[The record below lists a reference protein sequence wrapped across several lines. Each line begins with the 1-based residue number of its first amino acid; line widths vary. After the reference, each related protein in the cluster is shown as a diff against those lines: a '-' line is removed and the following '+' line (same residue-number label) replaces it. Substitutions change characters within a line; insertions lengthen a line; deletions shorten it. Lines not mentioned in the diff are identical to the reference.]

1 MHLYLSK
8 QIKHTEILRTH
19 SHIQVINNKAIQK
32 EKKKKLNIRRIS
44 KIIIN
49 DGLPPT

>member
-32 EKKKKLNIRRIS
+32 GKKKEIEYQK
-44 KIIIN
+44 
-49 DGLPPT
+49 D